1 MDRKQI
7 EERIREIEAEQ
18 EHNRILQQIATLENE
33 LYDMD
38 VEAIES
44 SVHNGYRTPQE
55 GEQEIERRKKKY
67 FG

>member
-1 MDRKQI
+1 M

-18 EHNRILQQIATLENE
+18 EHNRILQHIAALEND

-38 VEAIES
+38 ASAIDS
-44 SVHNGYRTPQE
+44 SVENGYRTPQE
-55 GEQEIERRKKKY
+55 GEDEKERRKRKY